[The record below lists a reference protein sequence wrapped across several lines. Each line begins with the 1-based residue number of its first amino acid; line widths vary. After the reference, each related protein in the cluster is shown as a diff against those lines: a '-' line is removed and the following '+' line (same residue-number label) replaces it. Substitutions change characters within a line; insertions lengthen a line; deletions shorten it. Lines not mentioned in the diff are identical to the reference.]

1 MPALI
6 AFPTGVVNEVELVSV
21 VAIPAA
27 LAATAELIAETISD
41 ATEFAE
47 PVHFGVGRPNSAAA
61 SAIPYWVG
69 VKKLFVVTWLTNQN
83 CQAGVFG
90 NGLLPTAFAAVLV
103 LVPDALLFELH
114 AASSADAAA
123 VALTKPVPASSF
135 RRVGPSFI
143 LSVSIASSTLG
154 ATLPMRTSG

>member
-27 LAATAELIAETISD
+27 LADTAELIADTISD

-47 PVHFGVGRPNSAAA
+47 PVHFGVGRPNSVAA
-61 SAIPYWVG
+61 SAMPYWVG
-69 VKKLFVVTWLTNQN
+69 TKKLFVVTWLTNQN
-83 CQAGVFG
+83 WNFGVPG
-90 NGLLPTAFAAVLV
+90 NGLLPVAAAA
-103 LVPDALLFELH
+103 ALDDDELLDELQ
-114 AASSADAAA
+114 AARSADAAA
-123 VALTKPVPASSF
+123 VALTRPVPASSF

-143 LSVSIASSTLG
+143 SSFSIASSTFG
-154 ATLPMRTSG
+154 A

>member
-27 LAATAELIAETISD
+27 LADTAELIAETISD

-47 PVHFGVGRPNSAAA
+47 PVHFGTGRPNSAAA

-69 VKKLFVVTWLTNQN
+69 TKKLLVVTWLTNQN
-83 CQAGVFG
+83 CHAGVFG
-90 NGLLPTAFAAVLV
+90 NGLLP
-103 LVPDALLFELH
+103 
-114 AASSADAAA
+114 SRGRRAAA
-123 VALTKPVPASSF
+123 AAAAA
-135 RRVGPSFI
+135 RR
-143 LSVSIASSTLG
+143 A
-154 ATLPMRTSG
+154 A